1 VPERQL
7 DLQKLIQSSSLIF
20 SGTVVEMGASSVAN
34 LPPRANFAVVRIDRT
49 LRSDPALGSLH
60 GKAVTVAQ
68 SAGSKLEDGE
78 RAIFLTSDWIQ
89 GGGIAAH
96 ELAHFDLGREQ
107 EVTSVVG
114 RLPERHLA
122 DRLSSSILVVI
133 AEVIATKPTPF
144 DFRWRNAPQW
154 AIASFRF
161 LDALRGLPTEN
172 TTALFPTSNRPTWAR
187 SPRLSAGRRGIFLL
201 HRPPVWT
208 IPMLEAS
215 LTSEAFAVIDPAD
228 VQPESQRPLIE
239 KLLDQVGEPWR

>member
-1 VPERQL
+1 MPEHQP
-7 DLQKLIQSSSLIF
+7 DIQKLIQSSSLIF

-34 LPPRANFAVVRIDRT
+34 LPPRANFAVVRIDRI

-68 SAGSKLEDGE
+68 SNGSKLEDGE

-96 ELAHFDLGREQ
+96 EVAHFGLGREQ
-107 EVTSVVG
+107 EVAEAVQ

-122 DRLSSSILVVI
+122 DRLRSSILVVV
-133 AEVIATKPTPF
+133 AEVIETKPMPY

-154 AIASFRF
+154 ATASFRF
-161 LDALRGLPTEN
+161 RDAMRGLPTEN
-172 TTALFPTSNRPTWAR
+172 TMALFATSSRPTWAR
-187 SPRLSAGRRGIFLL
+187 SPRLYAGQRGIFLL

-239 KLLDQVGEPWR
+239 KLLSQVGEP